1 MPTKRAMKWL
11 TMVASSAVMFGFA
24 GCIDDV
30 LFTVAPFI
38 L

>member
-11 TMVASSAVMFGFA
+11 TMVAGGAVMFGFA
-24 GCIDDV
+24 GCIDDA
-30 LFTVAPFI
+30 LFLVAPFI